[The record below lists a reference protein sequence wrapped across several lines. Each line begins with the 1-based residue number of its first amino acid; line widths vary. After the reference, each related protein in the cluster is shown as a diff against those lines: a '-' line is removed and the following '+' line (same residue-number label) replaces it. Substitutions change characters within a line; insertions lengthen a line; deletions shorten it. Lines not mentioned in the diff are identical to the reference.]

1 MTKPITGQYEFL
13 HRSGVGLD
21 YFTSRIDRL
30 TLLPN
35 GRFTLI
41 IQESSRVSNAA
52 KSLITVSKWRRT
64 HRRRGGKG
72 RIVRKGMRSPSCF
85 DDGSQEQGQAA
96 WNGEGMQ
103 FGPNFFNKVS
113 DSTLLPPTHRL
124 KKDMDDIA
132 KGLKIAGAIGSM
144 AAKAVKTVQDTIQTT
159 QGAGTSATSQP
170 VPTQNAPA
178 PRRTHNQCHN
188 NPLHPEQHPLNPLRQ
203 YITHLLSNKQQRLLH
218 KEHRKRSSV
227 TNVEHACDRENVSA
241 IVVVRNCHKLWFTG
255 SDLSSNIHRRR

>member
-1 MTKPITGQYEFL
+1 MTKPITGQYEYL

-52 KSLITVSKWRRT
+52 KSLINGQQVTANAPEVRREGT
-64 HRRRGGKG
+64 YSVQGNALSFR
-72 RIVRKGMRSPSCF
+72 F
-85 DDGSQEQGQAA
+85 DDGAQEQGQAA

-159 QGAGTSATSQP
+159 QGASATPPS
-170 VPTQNAPA
+170 VPTQNAATPVNQQPAA
-178 PRRTHNQCHN
+178 PRAAPAQPVAPAYNPPPVQQAATPTPTPQRAQEAVFCDQCGARVR
-188 NPLHPEQHPLNPLRQ
+188 PG
-203 YITHLLSNKQQRLLH
+203 
-218 KEHRKRSSV
+218 KRFCNSCG
-227 TNVEHACDRENVSA
+227 AQ
-241 IVVVRNCHKLWFTG
+241 LP
-255 SDLSSNIHRRR
+255 

>member
-1 MTKPITGQYEFL
+1 MTKPITGQYEYL

-52 KSLITVSKWRRT
+52 KSLINGQQIAANPPEVRREGT
-64 HRRRGGKG
+64 YSAQGNALTFL
-72 RIVRKGMRSPSCF
+72 F

-113 DSTLLPPTHRL
+113 DSTLLPSTHRL

-132 KGLKIAGAIGSM
+132 KGLKIAGTIGSM

-159 QGAGTSATSQP
+159 QGTGGSTP
-170 VPTQNAPA
+170 PPIPNQNAAAPVQQPPTPQQPA
-178 PRRTHNQCHN
+178 PPRAPAQPTAPTYNPPPAQQTATPPPQRAQEAVFCDQCGARVR
-188 NPLHPEQHPLNPLRQ
+188 PG
-203 YITHLLSNKQQRLLH
+203 
-218 KEHRKRSSV
+218 KRFCNSCG
-227 TNVEHACDRENVSA
+227 AQ
-241 IVVVRNCHKLWFTG
+241 LP
-255 SDLSSNIHRRR
+255 

>member
-1 MTKPITGQYEFL
+1 MTKSITGQYEFL
-13 HRSGVGLD
+13 HRSGIGLD

-52 KSLITVSKWRRT
+52 KSLINGQQVSATAPEVRREGT
-64 HRRRGGKG
+64 YSVQGNAL
-72 RIVRKGMRSPSCF
+72 SFLF
-85 DDGSQEQGQAA
+85 DDGSQEDGQAA

-103 FGPNFFNKVS
+103 FGPNFFSKVS

-144 AAKAVKTVQDTIQTT
+144 AAKAVKTVQETIQTT
-159 QGAGTSATSQP
+159 QGAGASTTPQP
-170 VPTQNAPA
+170 VPTQNAAPPVNPQPIPQQPA
-178 PRRTHNQCHN
+178 PPKAAPVQPVAPVYNPTPAQQTASPTPQRAQEAVFCDQCGARVR
-188 NPLHPEQHPLNPLRQ
+188 PG
-203 YITHLLSNKQQRLLH
+203 
-218 KEHRKRSSV
+218 KRFCNSCG
-227 TNVEHACDRENVSA
+227 AQ
-241 IVVVRNCHKLWFTG
+241 LP
-255 SDLSSNIHRRR
+255 

>member
-41 IQESSRVSNAA
+41 IQDRSRVVNAA
-52 KSLITVSKWRRT
+52 QSLISGQQVAANAPETRREGT
-64 HRRRGGKG
+64 YSVQGNALSFR
-72 RIVRKGMRSPSCF
+72 F
-85 DDGSQEQGQAA
+85 DDGAQEEGQAA

-144 AAKAVKTVQDTIQTT
+144 AAKAVKTVQETIQTT
-159 QGAGTSATSQP
+159 QGSGASTPPMQHAPTPVNPQP
-170 VPTQNAPA
+170 MPQQPAPPRPAPA
-178 PRRTHNQCHN
+178 QPIAPVYNPPPVQQTATPTPQRAQEAVFCDQCGARVR
-188 NPLHPEQHPLNPLRQ
+188 PG
-203 YITHLLSNKQQRLLH
+203 
-218 KEHRKRSSV
+218 KRFCNSCG
-227 TNVEHACDRENVSA
+227 AQ
-241 IVVVRNCHKLWFTG
+241 LP
-255 SDLSSNIHRRR
+255 

>member
-52 KSLITVSKWRRT
+52 KSLINGQQVTANAPEVRREGT
-64 HRRRGGKG
+64 YSAQGNAL
-72 RIVRKGMRSPSCF
+72 SFLF

-113 DSTLLPPTHRL
+113 DSTLLPSTHRL

-132 KGLKIAGAIGSM
+132 KGLKIASTIGGM
-144 AAKAVKTVQDTIQTT
+144 AVKAVKTIQGTIQAV
-159 QGAGTSATSQP
+159 Q
-170 VPTQNAPA
+170 PTQEQVPAAGPQQGNMPPPQPMPAQPAQNQAPA
-178 PRRTHNQCHN
+178 PQ
-188 NPLHPEQHPLNPLRQ
+188 PF
-203 YITHLLSNKQQRLLH
+203 QQQAAPRP
-218 KEHRKRSSV
+218 V
-227 TNVEHACDRENVSA
+227 APSA
-241 IVVVRNCHKLWFTG
+241 QPVRNQTPPAAPQPNPAPGQAEGLFCDQCGARSRPGKRFC
-255 SDLSSNIHRRR
+255 SNCGAQLM